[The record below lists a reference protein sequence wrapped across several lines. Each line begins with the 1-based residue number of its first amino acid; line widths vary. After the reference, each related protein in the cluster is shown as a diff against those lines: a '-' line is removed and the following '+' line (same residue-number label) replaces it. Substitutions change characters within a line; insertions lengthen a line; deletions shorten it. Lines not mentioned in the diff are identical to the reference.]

1 MPKEAISLRCPT
13 KIEQFEDAGFACSCK
28 VLVLY
33 LVYFKTKD
41 IYIYICIQII
51 CVYSGVRYR

>member
-41 IYIYICIQII
+41 IYIYMYTNNMCIFR
-51 CVYSGVRYR
+51 C